1 MYIRASVHPSIT
13 LVKVIYENVYNPVY
27 ETVDCCYVLHKYKH
41 ILQIVFQN
49 YIRDSHNSFYF
60 VGFAND
66 IGDEEMR
73 DENVV
78 VNMETD
84 QPGSLQ
90 ERPLPSK
97 FALSVMCK

>member
-1 MYIRASVHPSIT
+1 MYCIDCINILPSRIILGIHTIT
-13 LVKVIYENVYNPVY
+13 
-27 ETVDCCYVLHKYKH
+27 H
-41 ILQIVFQN
+41 F
-49 YIRDSHNSFYF
+49 F

-97 FALSVMCK
+97 FALSAMCK